1 MPSKTNNSFKGIKA
15 QKKPAK
21 GAAILK
27 AAENIF
33 ARKGFHAATVSDIAR
48 KAKVSEGTIYEY
60 FSSKEELLF

>member
-1 MPSKTNNSFKGIKA
+1 MPSKTNNSLKGIKA

-21 GAAILK
+21 GAAMLK

-60 FSSKEELLF
+60 FTSKEELLF